1 MDDNLLDI
9 NDAYISLKEGLV
21 LLDKVNAY
29 FKLINDRVY
38 IKSENVSYNLE
49 IKEFLELYKNSKFV
63 IFDDNCEI
71 IDSKKD
77 EEYYSF
83 KHK

>member
-1 MDDNLLDI
+1 MDNNLLDI

-49 IKEFLELYKNSKFV
+49 IKEFLEIYKNSKFI
-63 IFDDNCEI
+63 IFDDTGEI